1 MAQCNIEAL
10 ANQFEKEMFLS
21 DDSETDDESDK
32 DYESDEDYKTDKAIE
47 PERRCVIRVV
57 RGKDKDIIKCMWKTV
72 LNHERGY
79 MRPECLASTTLLVC
93 TINGVHKPI
102 IFNDLYG
109 HAEETLI
116 TYLKTNYK
124 GPMKLTIYINNS
136 PCASCA
142 SSLKLF
148 LEENLNIQLILHV
161 THLYKIIRKSCKL
174 RAVARKCKNH
184 IQFIKNEDHEKHYR
198 GLRDL
203 MSLGG
208 NRCRI
213 ESFTKEV
220 WEALLA
226 VMNMSEESRKR
237 IMRVYGLK
245 LENYDRSRQG
255 EDRRIRKDLNHIKS
269 HSDPWHDINKNDFE
283 EI

>member
-32 DYESDEDYKTDKAIE
+32 DYESYEDKAIK
-47 PERRCVIRVV
+47 PERQCVIRGV
-57 RGKDKDIIKCMWKTV
+57 RGKEKYFIKCMWKTV

-79 MRPECLASTTLLVC
+79 MPSESLATTTLLVC

-102 IFNDLYG
+102 ITCNDSFG
-109 HAEETLI
+109 HAEDTLI

-142 SSLKLF
+142 GSLKDF
-148 LEENLNIQLILHV
+148 LETNLNIQLTLHV
-161 THLYKIIRKSCKL
+161 THLYNIIRKSCKL
-174 RAVARKCKNH
+174 RADAGKAENH
-184 IQFIKNEDHEKHYR
+184 IKWIREKHEKNYS

-226 VMNMSEESRKR
+226 VMDMSEESRKR

-269 HSDPWHDINKNDFE
+269 HSDPWHDINKNDLE
-283 EI
+283 DI